1 MTTSIPPVGS
11 EAPDFVLRDQ
21 HGEEIRLAS
30 YRDRS
35 NVVLVF
41 YPYAFSGPCTGE
53 LAAIRDRPELFAQAD
68 AVVLGV
74 SCDAMYSLRVFD
86 DTERLGFSLL
96 SDWWPHGAVSSSYGV
111 FDADRGCAVR
121 GTFVIDKAGV
131 VRWSVVN
138 PIPQPRD
145 LDDYAQALAALD
157 RELG

>member
-1 MTTSIPPVGS
+1 MGS

-21 HGEEIRLAS
+21 HGEEIRLSS
-30 YRDRS
+30 YRGRS

-53 LAAIRDRPELFAQAD
+53 LGAIRDNPELFESGD

-74 SCDAMYSLRVFD
+74 SCDAMYSLRIFA

-96 SDWWPHGAVSSSYGV
+96 SDFWPHGAVASSYGV
-111 FDADRGCAVR
+111 FDADRGCSVR
-121 GTFVIDKAGV
+121 GTFVIDQAGLI
-131 VRWSVVN
+131 RWSVVN

-145 LDDYAQALAALD
+145 LNDYAEALAALGSG
-157 RELG
+157 LG